1 MNWLFGVIG
10 VALFYSLAQMYARTC
25 LNSKIDFRVL
35 MAHYLLICGFFG
47 LLLFSYLYAHNAK
60 IEINGNFKTIL
71 LTTILFIIGTM
82 FLFYSISRK
91 IELGVMNT
99 VRTALQI
106 MLTILFG
113 YLYFNEQL
121 SKIQLLGAVL
131 GIVGIFLVYKY
142 D

>member
-10 VALFYSLAQMYARTC
+10 VALFYSLAQIYARTC
-25 LNSKIDFRVL
+25 LNSKIDFKVL
-35 MAHYLLICGFFG
+35 MVYYLLICGFFG

-60 IEINGNFKTIL
+60 IEINGELRTIL

-82 FLFYSISRK
+82 FLFYSISTK

-106 MLTILFG
+106 MLTTLFG

-121 SKIQLLGAVL
+121 SFIQLVGSILVIL
-131 GIVGIFLVYKY
+131 GIFLVYKY